1 MIRSSITEG
10 NQQSASSPI
19 NFMKELEALR
29 ELTSSMKKENKS
41 LKKVSSEREEEVET
55 NKDKLSIQ
63 DA

>member
-1 MIRSSITEG
+1 
-10 NQQSASSPI
+10 
-19 NFMKELEALR
+19 MKELEALR